1 MRATP
6 QLGSTAIG
14 IQTSEG
20 VILAVEKRLTSPLL
34 EPSSVEK
41 IMEIDAHIGAAMS
54 GLTGDAKTLI
64 DYARV
69 EAQVRPPAT
78 HTRCPDAS
86 HKHAHLRTR
95 GSHNRSHFVRWRC

>member
-1 MRATP
+1 M

-69 EAQVRPPAT
+69 EALVRRPLSNALSPVAP
-78 HTRCPDAS
+78 HNMR
-86 HKHAHLRTR
+86 AHNACTVLT
-95 GSHNRSHFVRWRC
+95 C

>member
-1 MRATP
+1 MP
-6 QLGSTAIG
+6 LIWLYFVSQLGSTSIG

-41 IMEIDAHIGAAMS
+41 IMEIDWHIGAAMS
-54 GLTGDAKTLI
+54 GLTADARTLI

-69 EAQVRPPAT
+69 EAQVRGCD
-78 HTRCPDAS
+78 TRAC
-86 HKHAHLRTR
+86 L
-95 GSHNRSHFVRWRC
+95 